1 MPMIIVSGFT
11 KWMISWRYGYGEVM
25 TMKTTGIFRTLVRL
39 GVVDNW
45 NDVYLWMMWMNDIN
59 RYEEWYGDEANRS
72 YTA

>member
-1 MPMIIVSGFT
+1 
-11 KWMISWRYGYGEVM
+11 M
-25 TMKTTGIFRTLVRL
+25 TMKTTGIFKTLVRL

-45 NDVYLWMMWMNDIN
+45 NDVYLWMMWMNDID